1 MKTGL
6 ITSDTYQNHNTGD
19 GHPEK
24 IDRVT
29 AVIDNF
35 KKIDNKEL
43 VWKKP
48 TKFDQSFLINTHSTE
63 YIDMVSKS
71 FPDNGLAFLDGDT
84 VVSPGSKEATKDAVG
99 SIITAIDGVENKE
112 FKNAFC
118 AVRPPGHHAEKNKAM
133 GFCIYNNVAV
143 GANYLIEK
151 YKYNKVAIID
161 FDVHHGNGTQDIF
174 YNNEKV
180 LYISTH
186 QYPYYPGSGSE
197 KEKGKFNNILNIPL
211 EAGTTAEEYLNAYE
225 YVLKKLKE
233 FKPEFLLFS
242 AGFDAHIDDPLAQ
255 LRLSSEDF
263 YHLTK
268 RTLEISKSI
277 CNGNVVSILEGGYD
291 LKALQQS
298 TKRHVDALIEFNW

>member
-6 ITSDTYQNHNTGD
+6 ITSDTYQNHNTGE

-29 AVIDNF
+29 AVIENF
-35 KKIDNKEL
+35 KKLDNKNL

-48 TKFDQSFLINTHSTE
+48 SNFEQSILIKTHTKD
-63 YIDMVSKS
+63 YIKQVNLS
-71 FPDNGLAFLDGDT
+71 FPQSGLKFLDGDT
-84 VVSPGSKEATKDAVG
+84 VVSPGSKDATKDAVG
-99 SIITAIDGVENKE
+99 SIISAIDGVEKKE

-118 AVRPPGHHAEKNKAM
+118 CVRPPGHHAEKEKAM
-133 GFCIYNNVAV
+133 GFCIFNNVAV
-143 GANYLIEK
+143 GANYLIDK
-151 YKYNKVAIID
+151 YKYKKIAIID

-174 YNNEKV
+174 YNDKNV

-197 KEKGKFNNILNIPL
+197 EENGKYNNVLNIPL
-211 EAGTTAEEYLNAYE
+211 EAGTTGNEYLNAYE
-225 YVLKKLKE
+225 KVLDKLKE

-263 YHLTK
+263 YKITK
-268 RTLEISKSI
+268 RTLEVSKPF
-277 CNGNVVSILEGGYD
+277 CNGNIVSILEGGYD
-291 LKALQQS
+291 LRALQES
-298 TKRHVDALIEFNW
+298 TQRHVDALIEFN

>member
-6 ITSDTYQNHNTGD
+6 ITSDTYQNHNTGE

-35 KKIDNKEL
+35 KKIDNKKL
-43 VWKKP
+43 IWKKP
-48 TKFDQSFLINTHSTE
+48 GKFDQSFLINTHSSE
-63 YIDMVSKS
+63 YIDLVSKS
-71 FPDNGLAFLDGDT
+71 FPENGLVFLDGDT

-99 SIITAIDGVENKE
+99 SIITAIDGVQDKE
-112 FKNAFC
+112 FENAFC
-118 AVRPPGHHAEKNKAM
+118 AVRPPGHHAEKDKAM

-143 GANYLIEK
+143 GANYLINK
-151 YKYNKVAIID
+151 YKLNKVAIID

-197 KEKGKFNNILNIPL
+197 QEKGKFNNIFNIPL
-211 EAGTTAEEYLNAYE
+211 EAGTSAEEYLNAYE
-225 YVLKKLKE
+225 HVLKKLKK

-255 LRLSSEDF
+255 LKLGSEDF
-263 YHLTK
+263 YQLTK
-268 RTLEISKSI
+268 RTLEFSKSF
-277 CNGNVVSILEGGYD
+277 CNGNVVSILEGSYD
-291 LKALQQS
+291 LKALQES
-298 TKRHVDALIEFNW
+298 TQRHVDALIEFN

>member
-6 ITSDTYQNHNTGD
+6 VTSDTYQNHNTGE

-29 AVIDNF
+29 VVIDNF
-35 KKIDNKEL
+35 RKLDNKNL
-43 VWKKP
+43 IWKKP
-48 TKFDQSFLINTHSTE
+48 TNFDQDLLIKTHSSD
-63 YIDMVSKS
+63 YINQVQKS
-71 FPDNGLAFLDGDT
+71 FPQNGFNFLDGDT
-84 VVSPGSKEATKDAVG
+84 VVSPGSKDATKDAVG
-99 SIITAIDGVENKE
+99 SILTAIEGVQNKD

-118 AVRPPGHHAEKNKAM
+118 AVRPPGHHAEKEKAM

-143 GANYLIEK
+143 GTNYLIEK
-151 YKYNKVAIID
+151 YKYNKIAIID

-174 YNNEKV
+174 YDNEKV

-197 KEKGKFNNILNIPL
+197 KEKGKYNNIFNIPL
-211 EAGTTAEEYLNAYE
+211 EAGTTAVEYLNAYE
-225 YVLKKLKE
+225 QVLNKLKE

-263 YHLTK
+263 YTLTK
-268 RTLEISKSI
+268 RALEISKPF

-291 LKALQQS
+291 LRALQES
-298 TKRHVDALIEFNW
+298 TQRHVDALIEFN

>member
-6 ITSDTYQNHNTGD
+6 ITSDTYQNHNTGE

-35 KKIDNKEL
+35 KRLDNKNL
-43 VWKKP
+43 IWKKP
-48 TKFDQSFLINTHSTE
+48 TKFDQSFLINTHSSE
-63 YIDMVSKS
+63 YIDLVSKS
-71 FPDNGLAFLDGDT
+71 FPENGLVFLDGDT
-84 VVSPGSKEATKDAVG
+84 VVSPGSKDATKDAVG
-99 SIITAIDGVENKE
+99 SIITAIDGVQNKD

-118 AVRPPGHHAEKNKAM
+118 AVRPPGHHAEKDKAM

-197 KEKGKFNNILNIPL
+197 KEKGKFNNVFNIPL

-225 YVLKKLKE
+225 HVLKKLKE

-255 LRLSSEDF
+255 LRLNSEDF
-263 YHLTK
+263 YQLTK
-268 RTLEISKSI
+268 RTLDVVKSF

-291 LKALQQS
+291 LKALQDS
-298 TKRHVDALIEFNW
+298 TQRHVDALIEFN